1 MKNTVTIVILCLAGY
16 LAWNSINSV
25 EGMVWVYA
33 LSLLG
38 LGGIKFLEHHD
49 AKSTEYQIA
58 KDRYLVAQV
67 GLTIIIASLTILFFG
82 RAISS

>member
-1 MKNTVTIVILCLAGY
+1 MKNSVTIITVLIAAY
-16 LAWNSINSV
+16 LVWNSLTSV

-49 AKSTEYQIA
+49 SKSTNYRVRE
-58 KDRYLVAQV
+58 DRYLVAQAA
-67 GLTIIIASLTILFFG
+67 LTIIVASLTILFFG
-82 RAISS
+82 RAIAS